1 MSLLSLGGIAVRFA
15 DTTILDNV
23 TFMVGRGECWGVI
36 GRNGIGKTSLF
47 EVITGDLVP
56 AAGSVARASGLKVAV
71 LDQHRT
77 FEEGET
83 VWEAAAGAY
92 RELRRLET
100 TIADDAEALATASG
114 DEAERLMA
122 RYARNLERFEHEG
135 GYTVTARVDAIL
147 DGLGFDHVRARTQLV
162 ATLSGGE
169 RGRIGLAA
177 QLAADADL
185 LLLDEPTNHL
195 DIAGI
200 NWLEGHLRES
210 EASALVISHDR
221 AFLAAVTDHILHLE
235 DRTGVVYNCGYTE
248 FGEQRAFRRL
258 SQQRAFDKQAKSIA
272 KEEDFIRRNLA
283 GQKSSQAVGRRRR
296 LDRLPRLSAPPT
308 DLATMA
314 IRFDVRNRGGDQV
327 LVVDGLGVGLAGRT
341 LLEEFSGTIRRG
353 DVVGLVGPNG
363 AGKTTLLKTLLG
375 EREPARGS
383 SRIGESI
390 EFEYY
395 RQDLGD
401 VTPGKTLFDIVHDL
415 RPKWTRGQVHDH
427 LGRIGFTGDTGRRR
441 AESLSGGE
449 TARLSLGRLML
460 SGANFLI
467 FDEPT
472 NHLDVETIESLEDAI
487 SAFEGTVLLV
497 SHDRAL
503 LRSLTTR
510 TWALA
515 DGRIDDYPGS
525 YGEWEDWQ
533 ADRSAVAQADA
544 ARAAAEREAKQ
555 SRSKPKEASPGG
567 PRPLTA
573 ARRALEAA
581 EAAVQ
586 SAEQEV
592 ASLGIALDDASLYQS
607 GDGARRAGE
616 LSRALEEAKQA
627 LAQAMTEW
635 ERASI
640 EVERL
645 AG

>member
-1 MSLLSLGGIAVRFA
+1 M
-15 DTTILDNV
+15 
-23 TFMVGRGECWGVI
+23 
-36 GRNGIGKTSLF
+36 
-47 EVITGDLVP
+47 
-56 AAGSVARASGLKVAV
+56 
-71 LDQHRT
+71 
-77 FEEGET
+77 
-83 VWEAAAGAY
+83 
-92 RELRRLET
+92 
-100 TIADDAEALATASG
+100 
-114 DEAERLMA
+114 
-122 RYARNLERFEHEG
+122 
-135 GYTVTARVDAIL
+135 
-147 DGLGFDHVRARTQLV
+147 
-162 ATLSGGE
+162 
-169 RGRIGLAA
+169 
-177 QLAADADL
+177 
-185 LLLDEPTNHL
+185 
-195 DIAGI
+195 
-200 NWLEGHLRES
+200 
-210 EASALVISHDR
+210 
-221 AFLAAVTDHILHLE
+221 
-235 DRTGVVYNCGYTE
+235 
-248 FGEQRAFRRL
+248 
-258 SQQRAFDKQAKSIA
+258 
-272 KEEDFIRRNLA
+272 RRNLA

-327 LVVDGLGVGLAGRT
+327 LVVDGLGVDLAGRT

-467 FDEPT
+467 LDEPT

-533 ADRSAVAQADA
+533 ADRSAVAQADG

-627 LAQAMTEW
+627 LAQAKEIG
-635 ERASI
+635 RAH
-640 EVERL
+640 V
-645 AG
+645 